1 MAHVLLFCLLLP
13 HPETPP
19 LWRCPIGAHITRN
32 AVGLAKRG
40 LRAQAAWRINPHNFQ
55 RIEKGMTM
63 AEVVAILGGAP
74 DDYTLFTD
82 PLCCCFRWGGG
93 FYDEGGAF
101 VRAVDEQWNG
111 DAGTVLL
118 RFKRGKVTQRSFLAR
133 GGGWLGDDERP
144 MDFFED

>member
-19 LWRCPIGAHITRN
+19 FWRCPIGAHITRN

-40 LRAQAAWRINPHNFQ
+40 MRAQATWRINRYSFQ

-63 AEVVAILGGAP
+63 AEVVAILGGPP

-82 PLCCCFRWGGG
+82 PLSCWFWWAGFSGG
-93 FYDEGGAF
+93 
-101 VRAVDEQWNG
+101 VDERWRG

-118 RFKRGKVTQRSFLAR
+118 RFSSGKVAVRQFLSR
-133 GGGWLGDDERP
+133 GVGWLGDEESALEGLD
-144 MDFFED
+144 D